1 MPITE
6 HKVVVGATPH
16 AEGDRIMQICNACR
30 YCEGFCGVFP
40 AMARRLTF
48 TEADISYLAN
58 LCHNC
63 GACYYACQYA
73 PPHEFQVNVPRTFA
87 EVRKETYKN
96 YAWPRALGGLYE
108 WNGIATALVTT
119 LAVCAFLIAVIQSVS
134 PGVLWGTHI
143 GPGAF
148 YTIIAH
154 NTMVATF
161 GAAFAF
167 VVLAFVMGFRRFW
180 ADMDE
185 KMSDFAS
192 GASFGEAMWN
202 VLTLKYLD
210 GGGEGCTYPDEKP
223 SFTRRTFHHFTFYGF
238 MLCFAATSVGT
249 LKHYLLGWIA
259 PYSLSSLTV
268 ILGTLGGIGLLIGPA
283 GLLYLKHSADPMLK
297 DANQRGMDD
306 GFLAM
311 LFLTSLT
318 GFALLF
324 LRETTWM
331 GMTLTIHLGVV
342 LGLFLMLPY
351 GKFAHAVYR
360 FAALVR
366 YALERRRPN
375 TNASFD

>member
-30 YCEGFCGVFP
+30 YCEGFCAVFP

-48 TEADISYLAN
+48 TEADVSYLAN

-73 PPHEFQVNVPRTFA
+73 PPHEFMVNVPRTFA

-96 YAWPRALGGLYE
+96 YAWPSAFGGLYA

-119 LAVCAFLIAVIQSVS
+119 LAICAFLLGVVYTVS
-134 PGVLWGTHI
+134 PDVLWGVHV
-143 GPGAF
+143 GPGSF
-148 YTIIAH
+148 YKVIAH
-154 NTMVATF
+154 NTMVAIF
-161 GAAFAF
+161 GASFLF

-249 LKHYLLGWIA
+249 FKHYLLGWIA
-259 PYSLSSLTV
+259 PYSPGSLTV
-268 ILGTLGGIGLLIGPA
+268 VLGTLGGIGLLIGPA

-297 DANQRGMDD
+297 DKNQRGMDD
-306 GFLAM
+306 GFLAL

-318 GFALLF
+318 GFLLLF
-324 LRETTWM
+324 FRETTWM
-331 GMTLTIHLGVV
+331 GMLLTIHLGVV

-366 YALERRRPN
+366 YAIERRRPN
-375 TNASFD
+375 TNASFE